1 MQLHCRSRGSAQ
13 ACEVLPMQRSMMHPT
28 VASAVDNRQVRDR
41 QIAQGTTVGIMSD
54 SGFDLTGNVGN
65 VKAASGAVK

>member
-1 MQLHCRSRGSAQ
+1 
-13 ACEVLPMQRSMMHPT
+13 MQRSMMHPT